1 VSRTGSVPAGTVK
14 LLIRASGRK
23 RHRLKRTGRAK
34 LRLSI
39 AYSPDGFAPS
49 TQTTKVRLR
58 LG

>member
-39 AYSPDGFAPS
+39 AYSPVGFAPS